1 MRQWFRLISLFLSP
15 IFLVS
20 AIFGIVGADNLNTAW
35 QWFSTTAIPWIVL
48 LLTLENL
55 LLLLLIVVSV
65 YAFLRSVKKPEWPI
79 EVLSTKVSI
88 TVDPTDHSKY
98 KVFTEQYLRANR
110 PDVSAYY
117 NKVVPSPNGEIFEN
131 ISTSIDG
138 YGGTVIE
145 QEPDS
150 PLRIGTVKSGWDCIQ
165 VFKQPLPFP
174 FYAPLVPSFMLAK
187 QEPQRMSSLLRQ
199 MVVRRTTTVNFKDDP
214 DIRLQ
219 YHQIVSQRYP
229 HRNITIILELP
240 DSAVIN
246 QDKVIGRHRRE
257 NAVYRETVDWTSGNT
272 CRVFFKRIRNE
283 TAGIYWE
290 I

>member
-1 MRQWFRLISLFLSP
+1 MREWFRLVSLFLSP
-15 IFLVS
+15 ILLVS
-20 AIFGIVGADNLNTAW
+20 AILGIVGADNLKIVW
-35 QWFSTTAIPWIVL
+35 QWIVTTAIPWIVP

-65 YAFLRSVKKPEWPI
+65 YAFLRSVKKPEAPI

-117 NKVVPSPNGEIFEN
+117 NKFVPSPNGEVFKN

-138 YGGTVIE
+138 YGRTVIE

-150 PLRIGTVKSGWDCIQ
+150 PLQIGTKKSGWDCIQ
-165 VFKQPLPFP
+165 VFKQPLPYP

-187 QEPQRMSSLLRQ
+187 QEPQRMSSLLRRL
-199 MVVRRTTTVNFKDDP
+199 VVRRTTTVDFKDDP
-214 DIRLQ
+214 NIRIR

-240 DSAVIN
+240 AGAVVN
-246 QDKVIGRHRRE
+246 QDKIIARHRRE

-272 CRVFFKRIRNE
+272 CRVFFRRIRRE